1 MLHRLLY
8 IFVFSSGFLSLLAER
23 FWSSFWP
30 AVSVIFAITALALLG
45 LPSAFGLAGHIIFL
59 FLSVVAI
66 AASLRF
72 GAKFHFP
79 RGEDVARRI
88 EKESHLK
95 HRPLA
100 TLRDKPVEQLS
111 TDALL
116 LWQKHVVK
124 SRAAWKKARSFW
136 PAPDTAR
143 QDPYALRYA
152 AFLILI
158 VGIAVA
164 QHEAPRRL
172 TDALTPDI
180 KISAFHSGKIEG
192 WITPPDY
199 TSAAPQLLTAA
210 GGSVTVPEG
219 SILKLRLSGFRL
231 PPSLS
236 YNGEKYKFKKPAAGS
251 HTLEIPLTASSR
263 ADLRQF
269 ILPVTGWDITVTPDR
284 APEISIT
291 SAEEGT
297 RATTKI
303 TYAAND
309 DYALKSITGEI
320 SSPETG
326 ETYFFDLGVASAGR
340 DSAVHTEDLSWHR
353 LAGSKVLL
361 TLTAEDGHGQSV
373 RSAPK
378 EFYLPE
384 RKFTNPTAEQ
394 LALERK
400 RLILFNNSGNPITQ
414 RLTFEALGD
423 IANHP
428 QYYKGDPRVF
438 LGLAMAV
445 KRIAFD
451 GDDESIRSVE
461 LLLWNLA
468 LRIEDG
474 GLSLA
479 ARDLSDALQNLSQ
492 ALNDKKTG
500 QEELQR
506 LTEEVQKKMR
516 AYVQALAQE
525 MAQRMEQG
533 KPNQMMSPELAE
545 KFMKHIDMN
554 EMIQQ
559 MRALSQGDSR
569 EQMQRMAEMLKNGVN
584 NLDLNKLDQMNKAQQ
599 QAMESLEDMQTL
611 IREQQ
616 KLLDET
622 NKMLPDE
629 ESNAQEGQQKVLREK
644 LGDIMRRLGEVTPE
658 VPENFGKAD
667 QSMKESGRSLAKDLP
682 KDSAPH
688 QKTALDELQKGMDQ
702 TIEKMAEAMKE
713 SIMSFGF
720 MPQSGNFGSQYDP
733 LGRQGQ
739 TMDGDVKIPDE
750 AERRRVQEIIRE
762 LRSRSND
769 YQRPKVERDYLDR
782 LLDTF
787 N

>member
-1 MLHRLLY
+1 MPHGLRH
-8 IFVFSSGFLSLLAER
+8 ISVFAAGFSSLLAER
-23 FWSSFWP
+23 FWNSFWP
-30 AVSVIFAITALALLG
+30 AVSVAFAFAAFALLG
-45 LPSAFGLAGHIIFL
+45 LSSAFGGTGPIVFLAL
-59 FLSVVAI
+59 FLSAF

-72 GAKFHFP
+72 GKPFRFP
-79 RGEDVARRI
+79 RREDVARRI
-88 EKESHLK
+88 EKESNLA

-100 TLRDKPVEQLS
+100 ALRDKPVETLGA
-111 TDALL
+111 DALL
-116 LWQKHVVK
+116 LWRKHVAK
-124 SRAAWKKARSFW
+124 SRAAAKKAKPFW
-136 PAPDTAR
+136 PAPDTVR

-152 AFLILI
+152 ALLLLVI
-158 VGIAVA
+158 GIAVA
-164 QHEAPRRL
+164 QHDAPRRL
-172 TDALTPDI
+172 AEALTPDI
-180 KISAFHSGKIEG
+180 GITAFHRGKIEG

-199 TSAAPQLLTAA
+199 TAAAPHILAA
-210 GGSVTVPEG
+210 DGGSITVPEG

-236 YNGEKYKFKKPAAGS
+236 YNGQKYKFEKPAAGS
-251 HTLEIPLTASSR
+251 HTLEIPLVAASR
-263 ADLRQF
+263 AELRQLF
-269 ILPVTGWDITVTPDR
+269 LPVTGWDIGVTPDR
-284 APEISIT
+284 APEISIVA
-291 SAEEGT
+291 AEEGT

-303 TYAAND
+303 TYIARD

-320 SSPETG
+320 SSPDTG
-326 ETYFFDLGVASAGR
+326 ETYYFNVGIAGVGR
-340 DSAVHTEDLSWHR
+340 DTALHTEDLSWHR

-361 TLTAEDGHGQSV
+361 TLTAEDGRGQSV
-373 RSAPK
+373 TSAPA
-378 EFYLPE
+378 EFHLPA

-400 RLILFNNSGNPITQ
+400 RLILFNNPVTQ
-414 RLTFEALGD
+414 RLSIDSLAA
-423 IANHP
+423 IANRP

-438 LGLAMAV
+438 LGLVMAV

-451 GDDESIRSVE
+451 GDEESIRTVE
-461 LLLWNLA
+461 QLLWNLA

-479 ARDLSDALQNLSQ
+479 ARDLSAALQDLSQ
-492 ALNDKKTG
+492 ALNDKNTG
-500 QEELQR
+500 QEELQQ

-516 AYVQALAQE
+516 AYIEALAQE

-554 EMIQQ
+554 EMLQQ
-559 MRALSQGDSR
+559 MRALNQGDSR
-569 EQMQRMAEMLKNGVN
+569 AQMQRMAEMLKNGID

-599 QAMESLEDMQTL
+599 QAMESLEDMQVL
-611 IREQQ
+611 IRDQQ

-629 ESNAQEGQQKVLREK
+629 ESNEQEGQQRHLREK

-667 QSMKESGRSLAKDLP
+667 QSMKESGRALSKDLP

-688 QKTALDELQKGMDQ
+688 QKTALDELQKGMDE
-702 TIEKMAEAMKE
+702 TIGKMAEAMKQ

-720 MPQSGNFGSQYDP
+720 MPQTGNFGSQYDP
-733 LGRQGQ
+733 LGRSQGQ
-739 TMDGDVKIPDE
+739 AVDGDVKIPDE

-762 LRSRSND
+762 LRNRSND